1 MLKRDA
7 NVEFRILGGVENKQ
21 IALQQGLE
29 QCERAVE
36 EGERP
41 NKMVSFEVFTA

>member
-1 MLKRDA
+1 MKSDV
-7 NVEFRILGGVENKQ
+7 NVESRILGGVETKQ

-29 QCERAVE
+29 RCERAVE

-41 NKMVSFEVFTA
+41 DKMVSFEVFTT